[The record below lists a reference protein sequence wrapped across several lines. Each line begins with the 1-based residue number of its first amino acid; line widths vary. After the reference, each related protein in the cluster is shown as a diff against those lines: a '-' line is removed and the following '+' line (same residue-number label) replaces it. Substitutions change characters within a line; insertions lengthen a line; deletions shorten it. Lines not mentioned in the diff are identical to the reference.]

1 MLNISEFEPYLPEN
15 IEIVKTDDET
25 IWAEKMITELQG
37 NIVTAIFLVM
47 ILAMQVWVLELA
59 CWLVYPYHFA
69 FF

>member
-1 MLNISEFEPYLPEN
+1 MSNISEFEPYLPEN

-47 ILAMQVWVLELA
+47 ILVVASMGIRVA